1 MINSEKTSPIQT
13 TEVESSSKDTIAESA
28 SQTPV
33 KNLHRKTLF
42 NHINSDL
49 KSALDTWEVLTEKV
63 ATKVSPEEEQLHEV
77 KRLLQDLKNKISQFE
92 NE

>member
-1 MINSEKTSPIQT
+1 MINSEKTPLIQT
-13 TEVESSSKDTIAESA
+13 VEAETSTKETIAESP

-33 KNLHRKTLF
+33 KNLNKKILF
-42 NHINSDL
+42 NHINTDL
-49 KSALDTWEVLTEKV
+49 KSALDTWEVLSENM

-77 KRLLQDLKNKISQFE
+77 KRLLLDLKNKISQFE